1 MKSPLEAPEKQI
13 AEETSAKSA
22 GRTDSSGGEPAPAAS
37 VIDTSKMSEGKRAAL
52 ELTEASRDPL
62 DDRGSFASNLFI
74 GRYDFARIHPYP
86 EQSAEDRAAGEEFL
100 GNLKKYL
107 RENIDA
113 DEIDRTG
120 EIPQKNIDDLF
131 AMGAFGVK
139 IPKQYGGLGLSQVNY
154 GRAAMLL
161 GSWDANLTA
170 LLSAH
175 QSIGVPQPLLLFGTE
190 EQKKKYLPRVA
201 RSEISAFALTEW
213 NAGSDPANMSLR
225 ADPTE
230 DGSAFIMNGEKLW
243 CTNLIKAG
251 VLVVMAKTAPKIV
264 NGKERKQITA
274 FIVDVDSPGLE
285 ITYRCRFMGLR
296 ALYNGIVKFTNVR
309 VPRENMIAKEGQGL
323 KVALTTLNT
332 GRLTIPA
339 ACVGLTKRLLEICR
353 KWASERVQ
361 WGVPIGQH
369 AAIAG
374 KIAEMAGNVFAME
387 AMTFLTSSLVDRKA
401 GDLRI
406 ETAMCKMWATE
417 TTWKMADDAMQV
429 RGGRGYETAQSLA
442 GRGEE
447 PIAVERFLRDCRIN
461 LIFEGSSE
469 IMRLFIA
476 REALDPHLKVGG
488 AIFNTQ
494 LPMSKRAKAVF
505 TSGKF
510 YAGWY
515 PRQWLPGGAD
525 KIDNLHSDLQAHV
538 NYAARTSKRLA
549 RGLFHAMARFGP
561 KLDRQQLLLSR
572 FVGIATELFAISATC
587 SYAQWLLGQG
597 RPSDEVLSLADYFCR
612 SARTRIDSHFAGTR
626 RNVDKPG
633 YQLTQDLLAGKHEIL
648 RRGIV

>member
-13 AEETSAKSA
+13 AEETTAKV
-22 GRTDSSGGEPAPAAS
+22 EKPAPSS
-37 VIDTSKMSEGKRAAL
+37 VIDTSKMSKGKRDAL
-52 ELTEASRDPL
+52 ELAEASRDPL
-62 DDRGSFASNLFI
+62 DERGSFASNLFI
-74 GRYDFARIHPYP
+74 GRYDFNRIYPWP
-86 EQSAEDRAAGEEFL
+86 EQSAEDAAAGEEFL
-100 GNLKKYL
+100 AELRAYL
-107 RENIDA
+107 EANVDA

-131 AMGAFGVK
+131 AMGAFAIK

-170 LLSAH
+170 LVSAH

-201 RSEISAFALTEW
+201 RREISAFALTEW

-230 DGSAFIMNGEKLW
+230 DGSAFILNGEKLW

-251 VLVVMAKTAPKIV
+251 VLVVMAKTPPKIV

-274 FIVDVDSPGLE
+274 FIVDVDSPGLAMPH
-285 ITYRCRFMGLR
+285 RCHFMGLR
-296 ALYNGIVKFTNVR
+296 ALYNGVVTFKDVF
-309 VPRENMIAKEGQGL
+309 VPRENIIAGEGKGL

-339 ACVGLTKRLLEICR
+339 ACVGLCKRLLDICR
-353 KWASERVQ
+353 TWASKRVQ

-369 AAIAG
+369 YAIAG
-374 KIAEMAGNVFAME
+374 KIAEMAGNTFARE
-387 AMTFLTSSLVDRKA
+387 ATTFLTSALVDRKA
-401 GDLRI
+401 SDLRI

-417 TTWKMADDAMQV
+417 MTWKISDDAMQV
-429 RGGRGYETAQSLA
+429 RGGRGYETSQSLGA
-442 GRGEE
+442 RGEE
-447 PIAVERFLRDCRIN
+447 GIPVERFLRDCRIN

-494 LPMSKRAKAVF
+494 LPTSERAKAVF
-505 TSGKF
+505 SSGKF

-515 PRQWLPGGAD
+515 PRQWLLNGAGN
-525 KIDNLHSDLQAHV
+525 IENLHEVLLGHV
-538 NYAARTSKRLA
+538 DYAARTSKRLA

-561 KLDRQQLLLSR
+561 KLDREQLLLSR

-597 RPSDEVLSLADYFCR
+597 KPADEILSVADYFCR
-612 SARTRIDSHFAGTR
+612 SARMRIDHHFAGTA
-626 RNVDKPG
+626 RNADKRG
-633 YQLTQDLLAGKHEIL
+633 YNLVQELLAGKHELL
-648 RRGIV
+648 RQGIV

>member
-1 MKSPLEAPEKQI
+1 MKSSLEAPEKQI
-13 AEETSAKSA
+13 AAETSAKPQS
-22 GRTDSSGGEPAPAAS
+22 TAS
-37 VIDTSKMSEGKRAAL
+37 VIDTSKMSAGKAAAL
-52 ELTEASRDPL
+52 ELAESSRDPL
-62 DDRGSFASNLFI
+62 DERGSFASNLFI
-74 GRYDFARIHPYP
+74 GRYDFDRVFPWP
-86 EQSAEDRAAGEEFL
+86 SQSAEDRAAGEEFL
-100 GNLKKYL
+100 AQLKAYL
-107 RENIDA
+107 HENVDA

-131 AMGAFGVK
+131 AMGAFAIKV
-139 IPKQYGGLGLSQVNY
+139 PKQYDGLGLSQVNY

-170 LLSAH
+170 LVSAH
-175 QSIGVPQPLLLFGTE
+175 QSIGVPQPLLIFGTE
-190 EQKKKYLPRVA
+190 EQKAKYLPRVA
-201 RSEISAFALTEW
+201 RKEISAFALTEM

-225 ADPTE
+225 ADKSE
-230 DGSAFIMNGEKLW
+230 DGSWVLNGEKLW

-251 VLVVMAKTAPKIV
+251 VLVVMAKTPPKMV
-264 NGKERKQITA
+264 NGKERKQISA

-285 ITYRCRFMGLR
+285 ITYRCHFMGLR

-309 VPRENMIAKEGQGL
+309 VPGENLIAKEGQGL

-339 ACVGLTKRLLEICR
+339 ACVGLSKRLVEICR

-361 WGVPIGQH
+361 WGAPIGQH
-369 AAIAG
+369 SAIAG
-374 KIAEMAGNVFAME
+374 KIAEMAANTFAME
-387 AMTFLTSSLVDRKA
+387 AITFHTSALVDRKA

-406 ETAMCKMWATE
+406 ETAMCKMWCTE
-417 TTWKMADDAMQV
+417 MTWKIADEAMQV

-488 AIFNTQ
+488 AIFNTT
-494 LPMSKRAKAVF
+494 LPMATRIKAMF
-505 TSGKF
+505 SSGSF
-510 YAGWY
+510 YTRWY
-515 PRQWLPGGAD
+515 PKQWFGANPGNLDHLHAD
-525 KIDNLHSDLQAHV
+525 LRDHV
-538 NYAARTSKRLA
+538 NYGAATSKKLA
-549 RGLFHAMARFGP
+549 RGLFHAMMRFGP
-561 KLDRQQLLLSR
+561 KLDREQLLLSR
-572 FVGIATELFAISATC
+572 FVGVATELFAMSATC
-587 SYAQWLLGQG
+587 SFAQAKIDAGE
-597 RPSDEVLSLADYFCR
+597 PAAEILSLTRYFCR
-612 SARTRIDSHFAGTR
+612 SARARIAHHFAGTSD
-626 RNVDKPG
+626 NADKAG
-633 YQLTQDLLAGKHEIL
+633 YDLTQELLAGKHEEL

>member
-1 MKSPLEAPEKQI
+1 MKSPLAAPEKQI
-13 AEETSAKSA
+13 GEETSAKPASPSA
-22 GRTDSSGGEPAPAAS
+22 A
-37 VIDTSKMSEGKRAAL
+37 IDTSKMAKGKREAL
-52 ELTEASRDPL
+52 ELAEASRDPL

-86 EQSAEDRAAGEEFL
+86 EQSAEDRAAGREFL
-100 GNLKKYL
+100 GSLKKYL

-120 EIPQKNIDDLF
+120 EIPQKNINELF
-131 AMGAFGVK
+131 EMGAFGVK

-170 LLSAH
+170 LISAH

-201 RSEISAFALTEW
+201 RGEISAFALTEW

-225 ADPTE
+225 ADPTD
-230 DGSAFIMNGEKLW
+230 DGSAFILNGEKLW

-251 VLVVMAKTAPKIV
+251 VLVVMARTAPKIV
-264 NGKERKQITA
+264 NGRERKQITA

-285 ITYRCRFMGLR
+285 ITYRCHFMGLR

-339 ACVGLTKRLLEICR
+339 ACVGLSKRLLDICR
-353 KWASERVQ
+353 KWASERIQ

-417 TTWKMADDAMQV
+417 TTWKIADDAMQV

-494 LPMSKRAKAVF
+494 LPMSERAKAVF

-515 PRQWLPGGAD
+515 PRQWLPGDAG
-525 KIDNLHSDLQAHV
+525 KIDNLHETLRGHV

-549 RGLFHAMARFGP
+549 RGLFHAMARYGP
-561 KLDRQQLLLSR
+561 KLDREQLLLSR

-587 SYAQWLLGQG
+587 SFAQHKIDKGEP
-597 RPSDEVLSLADYFCR
+597 RDEVLSVANYSCR
-612 SARTRIDSHFAGTR
+612 SAKMRIDHHFAGTQ
-626 RNVDKPG
+626 RNADKRG
-633 YQLTQDLLAGKHEIL
+633 YQLVQDLLAGKHESL
-648 RRGIV
+648 RDGIV

>member
-1 MKSPLEAPEKQI
+1 MKTPLEAPEKSRGRGT
-13 AEETSAKSA
+13 AETGVKPVKAEAQ
-22 GRTDSSGGEPAPAAS
+22 S
-37 VIDTSKMSEGKRAAL
+37 VIDTSKMSAGKAAAL
-52 ELTEASRDPL
+52 ELAESSRDPL
-62 DDRGSFASNLFI
+62 DERGSFASNLFI
-74 GRYDFARIHPYP
+74 GRYDFDRIFPYP
-86 EQSAEDRAAGEEFL
+86 AQSAEDRAKGDPFL
-100 GNLKKYL
+100 KEL
-107 RENIDA
+107 REYLEANVDA

-131 AMGAFGVK
+131 AMGAFAVK
-139 IPKQYGGLGLSQVNY
+139 IPTEYGGLGLSQVNY

-170 LLSAH
+170 LVSAH

-201 RSEISAFALTEW
+201 RKEISAFALTETD
-213 NAGSDPANMSLR
+213 AGSDPANMSLN
-225 ADPTE
+225 AELSP
-230 DGSAFIMNGEKLW
+230 DGSAFILNGEKLW

-264 NGKERKQITA
+264 NGKERKQISA
-274 FIVDVDSPGLE
+274 FVVDVDSPGLE
-285 ITYRCRFMGLR
+285 ITYRCHFMGLR

-309 VPRENMIAKEGQGL
+309 VPRENLIAKEGQGL

-339 ACVGLTKRLLEICR
+339 ACVGLSKRLLEICR

-369 AAIAG
+369 YAIAG

-387 AMTFLTSSLVDRKA
+387 AITFLTSALVDRKA

-417 TTWKMADDAMQV
+417 ATWRIADEAMQV
-429 RGGRGYETAQSLA
+429 RGGRGYETAQSLE

-447 PIAVERFLRDCRIN
+447 GIPVERFLRDCRIN
-461 LIFEGSSE
+461 MIFEGSSE

-494 LPMSKRAKAVF
+494 LPNSERAKAVMK
-505 TSGKF
+505 SGKF
-510 YAGWY
+510 YASWY
-515 PRQWLPGGAD
+515 PKQWTGGSAGDLEKLHAD
-525 KIDNLHSDLQAHV
+525 LRPHV
-538 NYAARTSKRLA
+538 NYAAGASKRLA

-561 KLDRQQLLLSR
+561 KLDREQLLLAR

-587 SYAQWLLGQG
+587 AFAQHKIESGE
-597 RPSDEVLSLADYFCR
+597 PVAEVLSVATYFCR
-612 SARTRIDSHFAGTR
+612 SAKMRIDHQFAGTSENADR
-626 RNVDKPG
+626 AG
-633 YQLTQDLLAGKHEIL
+633 YDLTQELLAGKHADL
-648 RRGIV
+648 RKGIV

>member
-1 MKSPLEAPEKQI
+1 MDHMKSPLEAPEKQI
-13 AEETSAKSA
+13 AEETSAKP
-22 GRTDSSGGEPAPAAS
+22 EKPVAAA
-37 VIDTSKMSEGKRAAL
+37 VIDTSKMSKGKREAL
-52 ELTEASRDPL
+52 ELAEASRDPL
-62 DDRGSFASNLFI
+62 DERGSFASNLFI
-74 GRYDFARIHPYP
+74 GRYDFDRIFPWQ
-86 EQSAEDRAAGEEFL
+86 EQSAEDRQAGAEFL
-100 GNLKKYL
+100 AKLENYL
-107 RENIDA
+107 RDKIDA

-120 EIPQKNIDDLF
+120 EIPQENIDDLF
-131 AMGAFGVK
+131 ELGAFGVK
-139 IPKQYGGLGLSQVNY
+139 IPREFGGLGLSQVNY

-161 GSWDANLTA
+161 GSWDENLTA
-170 LLSAH
+170 LVSAH
-175 QSIGVPQPLLLFGTE
+175 QSIGVPQPLLLFGTD

-201 RSEISAFALTEW
+201 RHEISAFALTEW

-230 DGSAFIMNGEKLW
+230 AGSAFILNGEKLW

-251 VLVVMAKTAPKIV
+251 VLVVMARTAPKIV
-264 NGKERKQITA
+264 NGRERKQIIA

-285 ITYRCRFMGLR
+285 ITYRCHFMGLR

-332 GRLTIPA
+332 GRLTLPA
-339 ACVGLTKRLLEICR
+339 ACTGLSKRLLEICR
-353 KWASERVQ
+353 KWAGERIQ
-361 WGVPIGQH
+361 WGVPIGKH

-387 AMTFLTSSLVDRKA
+387 AMTFLTSALVDRKA

-417 TTWKMADDAMQV
+417 TTWRNADEAMQV
-429 RGGRGYETAQSLA
+429 RGGRGYETAESLA

-447 PIAVERFLRDCRIN
+447 PVPVERFLRDCRIN
-461 LIFEGSSE
+461 MIFEGSSE

-488 AIFNTQ
+488 AIFNSQ
-494 LPMSKRAKAVF
+494 LPKSERLKAVF
-505 TSGKF
+505 SSGKF

-515 PRQWLPGGAD
+515 PRQWWPGSAGKTDGA
-525 KIDNLHSDLQAHV
+525 LHETLRQHV
-538 NYAARTSKRLA
+538 DYAATASKRLA

-561 KLDRQQLLLSR
+561 KLDREQLLLSR
-572 FVGIATELFAISATC
+572 FVGIATELFAISATW

-597 RPSDEVLSLADYFCR
+597 KPADEILAVADYICR
-612 SARTRIDSHFAGTR
+612 SARMRLDNHFAGTA
-626 RNVDKPG
+626 RNADKSG
-633 YQLTQDLLAGKHEIL
+633 YALVQDLLAGKHALLGE
-648 RRGIV
+648 GIV

>member
-1 MKSPLEAPEKQI
+1 MKSSLEAPEKQI
-13 AEETSAKSA
+13 AEETTAKTA
-22 GRTDSSGGEPAPAAS
+22 TPAS
-37 VIDTSKMSEGKRAAL
+37 VIDTSKMSAGKAAAL
-52 ELTEASRDPL
+52 ELAESSRDPL
-62 DDRGSFASNLFI
+62 DERGSFASNLFI
-74 GRYDFARIHPYP
+74 GRYDFDRIFPYP
-86 EQSAEDRAAGEEFL
+86 RQSAEDAAAGKEFL
-100 GNLKKYL
+100 AQLRNYL
-107 RENIDA
+107 RDNVDA

-131 AMGAFGVK
+131 AMGAFAIKV
-139 IPKQYGGLGLSQVNY
+139 PKQYGGLGLSQVNY

-170 LLSAH
+170 LVSAH

-190 EQKKKYLPRVA
+190 EQKSKYLPRVA
-201 RSEISAFALTEW
+201 RKEISAFALTEM

-225 ADPTE
+225 ADLSE
-230 DGSAFIMNGEKLW
+230 DGTAWVLNGEKLW

-251 VLVVMAKTAPKIV
+251 VLVVMAKTPPKMV
-264 NGKERKQITA
+264 NGKERKQISA

-285 ITYRCRFMGLR
+285 ITYRCHFMGLR

-309 VPRENMIAKEGQGL
+309 VPRENLIAKEGQGL

-339 ACVGLTKRLLEICR
+339 ACVGLSKRLVEICR
-353 KWASERVQ
+353 KWSSERIQ
-361 WGVPIGQH
+361 WGAPIGQH
-369 AAIAG
+369 SAIAG
-374 KIAEMAGNVFAME
+374 KVAEMAANTFAME
-387 AMTFLTSSLVDRKA
+387 AITFLTSALVDRKA

-406 ETAMCKMWATE
+406 ETAMCKMWCTE
-417 TTWKMADDAMQV
+417 MTWKIADDAMQV

-447 PIAVERFLRDCRIN
+447 PIPVERFLRDCRIN

-494 LPMSKRAKAVF
+494 LPMATRIKSMF
-505 TSGKF
+505 SSGSF
-510 YAGWY
+510 YTRWY
-515 PRQWLPGGAD
+515 PKQWFGGSAGNLDKLHAD
-525 KIDNLHSDLQAHV
+525 LREHV
-538 NYAARTSKRLA
+538 QFGATTSKKLA
-549 RGLFHAMARFGP
+549 RGLFHAMMRFGP
-561 KLDRQQLLLSR
+561 KLDREQLLLSR
-572 FVGIATELFAISATC
+572 FVGIATELFAMSATC
-587 SYAQWLLGQG
+587 AFAQSKIDAGE
-597 RPSDEVLSLADYFCR
+597 PADEILSLAGYFCR
-612 SARTRIDSHFAGTR
+612 SARMRIDHHFAGTSE
-626 RNVDKPG
+626 NADKAG
-633 YQLTQDLLAGKHEIL
+633 YALTQELLAGKHEEL

>member
-1 MKSPLEAPEKQI
+1 MKSSLEAPDKQV
-13 AEETSAKSA
+13 AEETSAK
-22 GRTDSSGGEPAPAAS
+22 RQKQAPAS
-37 VIDTSKMSEGKRAAL
+37 VIDTSKMSKGKREAL
-52 ELTEASRDPL
+52 ELAEASRDPL
-62 DDRGSFASNLFI
+62 DERGSFASNLFI
-74 GRYDFARIHPYP
+74 GRYDFNRIYPWP
-86 EQSAEDRAAGEEFL
+86 EQSAEDRAAGQEFL
-100 GNLKKYL
+100 ASLEKYL

-139 IPKQYGGLGLSQVNY
+139 IPKQYEGLGLSQVNY

-161 GSWDANLTA
+161 GSWDENLTA
-170 LLSAH
+170 LVSAH
-175 QSIGVPQPLLLFGTE
+175 QSIGVPQPLLLFGTD

-201 RSEISAFALTEW
+201 RHEISAFALTEW

-225 ADPTE
+225 ADATE
-230 DGSAFIMNGEKLW
+230 DGSAFILNGEKLW

-251 VLVVMAKTAPKIV
+251 VLVVMAKTPPKIV

-339 ACVGLTKRLLEICR
+339 ACVGLSKRLLEISR
-353 KWASERVQ
+353 KWASERIQ

-369 AAIAG
+369 SAIAG
-374 KIAEMAGNVFAME
+374 KIAEMAGNTFAME
-387 AMTFLTSSLVDRKA
+387 AMTFLTSGLVDRKA

-406 ETAMCKMWATE
+406 ETAMCKMWSTE
-417 TTWKMADDAMQV
+417 TTWKISDDAMQV

-447 PIAVERFLRDCRIN
+447 AIPVERFLRDCRIN
-461 LIFEGSSE
+461 TIFEGSSE

-494 LPMSKRAKAVF
+494 LPMSERVKAVF

-515 PRQWLPGGAD
+515 PRQWLSSGAG
-525 KIDNLHSDLQAHV
+525 KVDNLHRHLQKHV
-538 NYAARTSKRLA
+538 DYSARTSKKLA

-561 KLDRQQLLLSR
+561 KLDREQLLLSR

-587 SYAQWLLGQG
+587 SFAQYKIDHGE
-597 RPSDEVLSLADYFCR
+597 SADEVLSVANYFCN
-612 SARTRIDSHFAGTR
+612 SARARIDHYFAGAR
-626 RNVDKPG
+626 RNADKRG
-633 YQLTQDLLAGKHEIL
+633 YQLTQELLAGKHSSL
-648 RRGIV
+648 REGIVR

>member
-1 MKSPLEAPEKQI
+1 MKSSLEAPEKQI
-13 AEETSAKSA
+13 AEETSAK
-22 GRTDSSGGEPAPAAS
+22 PAPPAS
-37 VIDTSKMSEGKRAAL
+37 VIDTSKMSAGKAAAL
-52 ELTEASRDPL
+52 ELAESSRDPL
-62 DDRGSFASNLFI
+62 DERGSFASNLFI
-74 GRYDFARIHPYP
+74 GRFDFDRIFPYP
-86 EQSAEDRAAGEEFL
+86 KQTAEDAALAEEFL
-100 GNLKKYL
+100 AQLKSYL
-107 RENIDA
+107 HENVDA

-131 AMGAFGVK
+131 AMGAFAIKV
-139 IPKQYGGLGLSQVNY
+139 PKQYGGLGLSQVNY

-170 LLSAH
+170 LVSAH

-190 EQKKKYLPRVA
+190 EQKAKYLPRVA
-201 RSEISAFALTEW
+201 RKEISAFALTEM

-225 ADPTE
+225 ADLSE
-230 DGSAFIMNGEKLW
+230 DGTAWVLNGEKLW

-251 VLVVMAKTAPKIV
+251 VLVVMAKTPPKMV
-264 NGKERKQITA
+264 NGKERKQISA

-285 ITYRCRFMGLR
+285 ITYRCHFMGLR

-309 VPRENMIAKEGQGL
+309 VPRENLIAKEGQGL

-339 ACVGLTKRLLEICR
+339 ACVGLSKRLVEICR
-353 KWASERVQ
+353 KWSRERIQ
-361 WGVPIGQH
+361 WGAPIGQH
-369 AAIAG
+369 SAIAG
-374 KIAEMAGNVFAME
+374 KVAEMAANTFAME
-387 AMTFLTSSLVDRKA
+387 AVTFLTSALVDRKA

-406 ETAMCKMWATE
+406 ETAMCKMWCTE
-417 TTWKMADDAMQV
+417 MTWKIADDAMQV

-494 LPMSKRAKAVF
+494 LPMSTRIKAMF
-505 TSGKF
+505 SSGSF
-510 YAGWY
+510 YTRWY
-515 PRQWLPGGAD
+515 PKQWFGGNAGNL
-525 KIDNLHSDLQAHV
+525 DNLHADLRDYVH
-538 NYAARTSKRLA
+538 YGAATSKKLA
-549 RGLFHAMARFGP
+549 RGLFHAMMRFGP
-561 KLDRQQLLLSR
+561 KLDREQLLLSR
-572 FVGIATELFAISATC
+572 FVGIATELFAMNATC
-587 SYAQWLLGQG
+587 AFAQSKIDAGE
-597 RPSDEVLSLADYFCR
+597 PAAEILSLAGYFCR
-612 SARTRIDSHFAGTR
+612 SARMRIDQHFAGTSH
-626 RNVDKPG
+626 NADKAG
-633 YQLTQDLLAGKHEIL
+633 YALTQELLAGKHDNL

>member
-1 MKSPLEAPEKQI
+1 MNSPLEAPQKQV
-13 AEETSAKSA
+13 AEETGAK
-22 GRTDSSGGEPAPAAS
+22 PAKPAAS
-37 VIDTSKMSEGKRAAL
+37 VIDTSKMSKGQREAL

-62 DDRGSFASNLFI
+62 DDRGSFASNLFV
-74 GRYDFARIHPYP
+74 GRYDFERIYPYP
-86 EQSAEDRAAGEEFL
+86 EQSAEDRAAGESFL
-100 GNLKKYL
+100 QKLEAYL
-107 RENIDA
+107 RENVDP

-139 IPKQYGGLGLSQVNY
+139 IPTQYDGLGLSQINY

-170 LLSAH
+170 LVSAH

-201 RSEISAFALTEW
+201 RKEISAFALTET
-213 NAGSDPANMSLR
+213 NAGSDPANMKLQ
-225 ADPTE
+225 AEPTE
-230 DGSAFIMNGEKLW
+230 DGSAFILNGEKLW

-251 VLVVMAKTAPKIV
+251 VLVVMARTPSKMV

-274 FIVDVDSPGLE
+274 FVVDVDSPGLE
-285 ITYRCRFMGLR
+285 ITYRCHFMGLR

-309 VPRENMIAKEGQGL
+309 VPRANMISKEGAGL

-339 ACVGLTKRLLEICR
+339 ACVGLSKRMLEICR
-353 KWASERVQ
+353 KWASERIQ
-361 WGVPIGQH
+361 WGVPIGKH
-369 AAIAG
+369 YAIAG

-387 AMTFLTSSLVDRKA
+387 AITFLTSALVDRKA

-406 ETAMCKMWATE
+406 ETAMCKMWSTE
-417 TTWKMADDAMQV
+417 TTWRIADDAMQV

-447 PIAVERFLRDCRIN
+447 AIPVERFLRDCRIN

-494 LPMSKRAKAVF
+494 LPVSERAKAVF

-515 PRQWLPGGAD
+515 PRQWLRGGASRME
-525 KIDNLHSDLQAHV
+525 NLHPDLQTHA

-561 KLDRQQLLLSR
+561 KLDREQLLLSR

-587 SYAQWLLGQG
+587 SFAQSKINQG
-597 RPSDEVLSLADYFCR
+597 ANREEVLSLTDYFCR
-612 SARTRIDSHFAGTR
+612 SARMRIDHHFSGTK
-626 RNVDKPG
+626 RNADKRG
-633 YQLTQDLLAGKHEIL
+633 YQLTQDLMAGKHEML

>member
-1 MKSPLEAPEKQI
+1 MKSPLEALEKQI
-13 AEETSAKSA
+13 AEETSAKP
-22 GRTDSSGGEPAPAAS
+22 EQPARM
-37 VIDTSKMSEGKRAAL
+37 VIDTSKMAKGQREAL
-52 ELTEASRDPL
+52 ELAEAARDPL
-62 DDRGSFASNLFI
+62 EDRGSFASNLFI
-74 GRYDFARIHPYP
+74 GRYDFNRIHPCP
-86 EQSAEDRAAGEEFL
+86 AQSAEDRAAGEEFL
-100 GNLKKYL
+100 RKLETYL
-107 RENIDA
+107 REHVDP

-161 GSWDANLTA
+161 GSWDANVTA
-170 LLSAH
+170 LVSAH

-201 RSEISAFALTEW
+201 RHEISAFALTEW

-225 ADPTE
+225 AEPTQ
-230 DGSAFIMNGEKLW
+230 DGSAFILNGEKLW

-251 VLVVMAKTAPKIV
+251 VLVVMARTPSKMV
-264 NGKERKQITA
+264 GGRERKQITA

-285 ITYRCRFMGLR
+285 ITYRCHFMGLR
-296 ALYNGIVKFTNVR
+296 ALYNGIVKFTNVH

-332 GRLTIPA
+332 GRLTLPA
-339 ACVGLTKRLLEICR
+339 ACTGLSKRLVEICR
-353 KWASERVQ
+353 KWATERIQ
-361 WGVPIGQH
+361 WGVPIGKH
-369 AAIAG
+369 YAIAG
-374 KIAEMAGNVFAME
+374 KIAEMAGQVFAME
-387 AMTFLTSSLVDRKA
+387 AITFLTSALVDRKA

-406 ETAMCKMWATE
+406 ETAMCKMWSTEAT
-417 TTWKMADDAMQV
+417 WRIADEAMQV
-429 RGGRGYETAQSLA
+429 RGGRGYETAESLA

-447 PIAVERFLRDCRIN
+447 PVAVERFLRDCRIN

-476 REALDPHLKVGG
+476 REALDPNLKVGG

-494 LPMSKRAKAVF
+494 LPMSQRLKAVF

-515 PRQWLPGGAD
+515 PKQWLPANAGD
-525 KIDNLHSDLQAHV
+525 LDNLHADLRADV
-538 NYAARTSKRLA
+538 RYGATTSKKLA
-549 RGLFHAMARFGP
+549 RGLFHAMMRFGP
-561 KLDRQQLLLSR
+561 KLDREHLLLSR
-572 FVGIATELFAISATC
+572 FVGIATELFAMSATC
-587 SYAQWLLGQG
+587 AFAQAKIDAGE
-597 RPSDEVLSLADYFCR
+597 PAAEVLSIAHYFCR
-612 SARTRIDSHFAGTR
+612 SARARIDHHFAGTS
-626 RNVDKPG
+626 RNADQRG
-633 YQLTQDLLAGKHEIL
+633 YDLTQELLAGKHESM